1 MVIKPFAPRDRDV
14 IHRILRQRGTFT
26 VAEIK
31 GALEILDESLR
42 HPKSRAYYAFCAFDG
57 RIDPAGYI
65 CFGPIP
71 MTERCFDLY
80 WIAVDEAS
88 ARKGIGGRL
97 LQFMEKFVG
106 SRGGRRIYVDTS
118 STSAY
123 TPARAFYE
131 KHGYRTEC
139 VLYDFYREGDH
150 KVIYMKEVYGIA
162 SATSQDGAIGEGS
175 QGCRSSFPSACD
187 NLP

>member
-1 MVIKPFAPRDRDV
+1 MAIKPFAPRDRDS
-14 IHRILRQRGTFT
+14 IRRILRQRGTFT
-26 VAEIK
+26 AAEIK
-31 GALEILDESLR
+31 GALEILDEILR
-42 HPKSRAYYAFCAFDG
+42 HPKRRAYYAFCSFDG

-97 LQFMEKFVG
+97 LQFMEEFVRQ
-106 SRGGRRIYVDTS
+106 RGARRIYVDTS
-118 STSAY
+118 STLAY
-123 TPARAFYE
+123 APARAFYE
-131 KHGYRTEC
+131 KHGYRAEC
-139 VLYDFYREGDH
+139 VLSDFYREGDH
-150 KVIYMKEVYGIA
+150 QVIYMKEVYGIA

-175 QGCRSSFPSACD
+175 QGCRSYFPAASGK
-187 NLP
+187 LS